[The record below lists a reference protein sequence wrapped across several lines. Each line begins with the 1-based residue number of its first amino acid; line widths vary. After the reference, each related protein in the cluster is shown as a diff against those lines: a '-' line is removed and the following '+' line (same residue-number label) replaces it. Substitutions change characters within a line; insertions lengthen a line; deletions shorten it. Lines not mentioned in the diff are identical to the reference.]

1 MQRVKPKIII
11 LIAAIFIMTLCPMI
25 FMGTSCNDMAKY
37 MLYGY
42 QITLE
47 DVSEELLEDWDVE
60 LPENSELIYAIEN
73 RGFTGDGER
82 YYIIQFEEEPTELI
96 SDFTFG
102 PDNDFESTVENDLGL
117 LERGAEQEIPTE
129 YIPDWETDYL
139 WKHIKDDAK
148 LNYLYLL
155 YYPESIKIIVLIHK
169 I

>member
-25 FMGTSCNDMAKY
+25 FMGTSCNFTFTSK
-37 MLYGY
+37 
-42 QITLE
+42 QRTLE
-47 DVSEELLEDWDVE
+47 DVSERLLNDWDVE

-82 YYIIQFEEEPTELI
+82 YYIIQFKEEPTELI
-96 SDFTFG
+96 SDFTSE

-117 LERGAEQEIPTE
+117 LERGAEQEIPAE
-129 YIPDWETDYL
+129 YMPDWETDYL
-139 WKHIKDDAK
+139 WKYIKDDAK
-148 LNYLYLL
+148 LDYLCLL

-169 I
+169 F